1 MYVRDILTAKGT
13 DVFVIAPDHTIASLA
28 KDLTAQRI
36 GAAVVSEGGHVV
48 GVVSERDIVRMVA
61 NKGTECV
68 GLQVHEARTKEV
80 VSCTSDTPID
90 EVMNLMTE
98 RRIRHLPVLDG
109 AHLAGI
115 VSIGDVVKSRIQTA
129 EREATQLREYIQ
141 A

>member
-36 GAAVVSEGGHVV
+36 GAAVVREAGHVV
-48 GVVSERDIVRMVA
+48 GVVSERDIVRAMA

-68 GLQVHEARTKEV
+68 GLQVREAMTKEV

-109 AHLAGI
+109 GRLAGI